1 MLGQYLVTIAAGI
14 RSYSPGIIHRERY
27 HSLKSVPIRA
37 RAWAGDEAPLFAIPP
52 LDEGL
57 VGTIR
62 EVVSHGPE
70 LVGSRGA
77 CHTVQKIGIHPWV
90 CTGNQAPG
98 FTVPV
103 VDQHHLS
110 TTSRSS
116 GRSHCPD
123 VLCRERHCCIQPAIM
138 CCRRS
143 RCRDDSPLFAIPV
156 LDQCLLRQ
164 ITALI
169 VDPHGPGIIL
179 GEGSDPIEDV
189 GLHIGVLVED
199 RARDDLPPCAVPA
212 LDERLWAIGAAGL
225 SPNGPEF
232 LRARNTSYTIQLTTR
247 VDSRTGNDAP
257 LFTIPV
263 FNQRLVR
270 CRVAEV
276 FS

>member
-143 RCRDDSPLFAIPV
+143 RCRDDSPLFA
-156 LDQCLLRQ
+156 
-164 ITALI
+164 
-169 VDPHGPGIIL
+169 
-179 GEGSDPIEDV
+179 
-189 GLHIGVLVED
+189 
-199 RARDDLPPCAVPA
+199 VPA

-225 SPNGPEF
+225 SPHGPEF
-232 LRARNTSYTIQLTTR
+232 LRARNTSYAIQLTTR